1 MSDPATPKR
10 ILFIDDEP
18 ALLDSLTRVMRP
30 LKSEWDVQVESSPRA
45 ALDRLARETFDVVVT
60 DMRLPVLDG
69 LPVFSQV
76 TERCKDSIRV
86 MLSTPPENDAPEGPR
101 AQFFARAGEFENL
114 KETIERIS
122 RMRDRMHDDNMRAL
136 IGEIDGLP
144 AVPAVCHE
152 LNRTLAKGDFSM
164 RDVAS
169 VVEKDPALVAKILQ
183 LVNSP
188 FFGLGRKLTQVH
200 DAVAYLGT
208 SMLKNLV
215 TSISLWRT
223 LEGIRPAA
231 IGQLQ
236 RVHTRCQQ
244 VAGLS
249 RRMMGKD
256 RVRGEEAFVS
266 GLLHDIG
273 VTLLIAYLPERY
285 DRIAAEMLNTKLS
298 FHEVERSLYSVDHAE
313 IGAHLLDA
321 WGLPF
326 PVLEAVAFHHSAPN
340 LHHTRLEPAD
350 AVYIAQTLLDARAR
364 DQEID
369 ECIDTPYAQQL
380 GIVDQLGEWAEW
392 LKEI

>member
-1 MSDPATPKR
+1 
-10 ILFIDDEP
+10 
-18 ALLDSLTRVMRP
+18 MR
-30 LKSEWDVQVESSPRA
+30 
-45 ALDRLARETFDVVVT
+45 T
-60 DMRLPVLDG
+60 
-69 LPVFSQV
+69 
-76 TERCKDSIRV
+76 
-86 MLSTPPENDAPEGPR
+86 
-101 AQFFARAGEFENL
+101 
-114 KETIERIS
+114 
-122 RMRDRMHDDNMRAL
+122 RMHDDNMRAL

-144 AVPAVCHE
+144 AVPAVCLE

-164 RDVAS
+164 RDLAAI
-169 VVEKDPALVAKILQ
+169 VEKDPALVAKILQ

-200 DAVAYLGT
+200 DAVAYLGS

-215 TSISLWRT
+215 TSITLWRT
-223 LEGIRPAA
+223 LEGVRPAA

-236 RVHTRCQQ
+236 RVQVRCQQ
-244 VAGLS
+244 VGGLA

-273 VTLLIAYLPERY
+273 VTMLIAYLPERY
-285 DRIAAEMLNTKLS
+285 DRVEAEMLKTKLS
-298 FHEVERSLYSVDHAE
+298 FYEVERSLYTLDHAE

-326 PVLEAVAFHHSAPN
+326 SVLEAVAFHHSAPN

-350 AVYIAQTLLDARAR
+350 AVYIAQVMIDARTR
-364 DQEID
+364 GQELD
-369 ECIDTPYAQQL
+369 ECIDEHYAQQL
-380 GIVDQLGEWAEW
+380 GIADQLTEWAEW